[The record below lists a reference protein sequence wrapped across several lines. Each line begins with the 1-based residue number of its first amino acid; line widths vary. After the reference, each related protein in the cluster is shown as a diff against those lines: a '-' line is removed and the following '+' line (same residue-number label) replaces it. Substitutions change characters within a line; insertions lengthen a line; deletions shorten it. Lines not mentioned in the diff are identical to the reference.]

1 MKIVKKIFSLF
12 KSPVMPKRIVN
23 HEYRRKIAEI
33 ENKIASAP
41 GARFGNFLP
50 LKHSFAEGLYIR
62 EIFMPKGILLVSR
75 LHKNS
80 YPSFILKGEVVM
92 LTEEGMSHIKAPCY
106 CISPAGTKRVL
117 YMMEDTVWVTVD
129 SNPDNDINVERLE
142 NNITCESYSE
152 FDKLDLTRDTKNLFL
167 TGVKS

>member
-1 MKIVKKIFSLF
+1 MVKKIFSLF
-12 KSPVMPKRIVN
+12 KKPIVPKRVVN
-23 HEYRRKIAEI
+23 LEYRQKIAEI
-33 ENKIASAP
+33 ENKIASAK
-41 GARFGNFLP
+41 GAMFGNFLP

-92 LTEEGMSHIKAPCY
+92 LTEEGMSRIKAPCY
-106 CISPAGTKRVL
+106 TISPAGTKRVL

-129 SNPDNDINVERLE
+129 SNPDNSADVEKLE
-142 NNITCESYSE
+142 KKLICESYAE
-152 FDKLDLTRDTKNLFL
+152 FDKLELSAITKNLFL
-167 TGVKS
+167 TGAKL